1 MDPSSHRIILVSI
14 VASIHA
20 CHAWDPGSIPGQEEA
35 SLFAFRV
42 QGKTSRSLFV
52 TIETF
57 RDAVAFASSL
67 ARSPV
72 RARIDSPESPSV
84 AAVAYTLA
92 IPHEKGQQALDFDIS
107 AF

>member
-1 MDPSSHRIILVSI
+1 M
-14 VASIHA
+14 
-20 CHAWDPGSIPGQEEA
+20 
-35 SLFAFRV
+35 
-42 QGKTSRSLFV
+42 
-52 TIETF
+52 
-57 RDAVAFASSL
+57 AFASSL

-84 AAVAYTLA
+84 AAVACTLA